1 MPQTYDKLGIRFL
14 YPDNWTLD
22 EGEAV
27 EGGSSVSV
35 YSPEGAF
42 WSIVVEP
49 PAIDPAEMAVAALKA
64 IQSVYDNCDSEPA
77 SDTLAGHEIRGYDA
91 DFFCL
96 DLLSTAH
103 IRGFRTPA
111 NSCLI
116 VWQAEDRDLAVHEPV
131 FRAMTTSLLAN
142 AKLLARD

>member
-1 MPQTYDKLGIRFL
+1 MPQTFDKLGVRFL

-35 YSPEGAF
+35 YSPQGSF

-49 PAIDPAEMAVAALKA
+49 RAVDPAEMAAAALQAFKA
-64 IQSVYDNCDSEPA
+64 EYDNCDSEPM
-77 SDTLAGHEIRGYDA
+77 SETLAGREIRGYDA
-91 DFFCL
+91 NFFCL
-96 DLLSTAH
+96 DLLSTAN
-103 IRGFRTPA
+103 IRGFRTAA
-111 NSCLI
+111 NTCLV
-116 VWQAEDRDLAVHEPV
+116 VWQAEDRDLAAHEPV

-142 AKLLARD
+142 D